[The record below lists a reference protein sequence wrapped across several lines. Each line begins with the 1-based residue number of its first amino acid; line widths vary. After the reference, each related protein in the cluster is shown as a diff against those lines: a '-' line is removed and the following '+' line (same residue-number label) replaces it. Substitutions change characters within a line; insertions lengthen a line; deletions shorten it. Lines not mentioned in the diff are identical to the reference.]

1 MNKVNSIEILNKY
14 LDLSDQT
21 KFTLNEINE
30 IKDYFNSEA

>member
-1 MNKVNSIEILNKY
+1 MNKVSSIEILNKY

>member
-14 LDLSDQT
+14 LDPSDQT